1 MIAHL
6 RGRLIEND
14 VESIVV
20 DVGGIGYQVLI
31 SGATLGALPA
41 VGADFAI
48 HVHSHYVA
56 DEPLRL
62 YGFVDPDERR
72 LFQTLIGVQGVGPR
86 VALAILAG
94 LPAPELVR
102 AISGGDVARLTQIK
116 GVGRKIAERLTVELR
131 EKIVTLSVGKAG
143 GGAGAAPVSPP
154 RSTVPMGPLGDVHGA
169 LVALGYRANE
179 FEALLGEM
187 DTARP
192 TGDLVKQALAALRRR

>member
-1 MIAHL
+1 MIARL

-14 VESIVV
+14 GESIVV
-20 DVGGIGYQVLI
+20 DVGGVGYQVSI
-31 SGATLGALPA
+31 TAATLGALPP
-41 VGADFAI
+41 VGDDVQV

-62 YGFVDPDERR
+62 YGFADPDERR

-94 LPAPELVR
+94 LPAGDLVR

-131 EKIVTLSVGKAG
+131 EKIVALPMAR
-143 GGAGAAPVSPP
+143 GAGVVAAAAPA
-154 RSTVPMGPLGDVHGA
+154 RSAVPAGPLGDVHGA
-169 LVALGYRANE
+169 LVALGYRPNE
-179 FEALLGEM
+179 FEGLLADM
-187 DTARP
+187 DAARP
-192 TGDLVKQALAALRRR
+192 TADLVKQALAALRRR

>member
-14 VESIVV
+14 VDAIVV
-20 DVGGIGYQVLI
+20 DVGGVGYQVLI
-31 SGATLGALPA
+31 SGATIGALPA
-41 VGADFAI
+41 VGADFSI
-48 HVHSHYVA
+48 HVHSHFVK

-62 YGFVDPDERR
+62 YGFVDPDERH

-94 LPAPELVR
+94 LPAGEIVR

-131 EKIVTLSVGKAG
+131 EKIVTLPTGR
-143 GGAGAAPVSPP
+143 AGAVSPPSAP
-154 RSTVPMGPLGDVHGA
+154 RSTVPAGPLGDVHGA
-169 LVALGYRANE
+169 LVALGYRAGE
-179 FEALLGEM
+179 FESLLIEM
-187 DTARP
+187 DAARP
-192 TGDLVKQALAALRRR
+192 PADLVKQALAALRRR

>member
-20 DVGGIGYQVLI
+20 DVGGVGYQVLI
-31 SGATLGALPA
+31 SGATQGALPA
-41 VGADFAI
+41 VGAELAI

-94 LPAPELVR
+94 LPASELVR

-131 EKIVTLSVGKAG
+131 EKIVTLSAGKAG
-143 GGAGAAPVSPP
+143 AGAGAPTPPP
-154 RSTVPMGPLGDVHGA
+154 RSTVPVGPQGDVHGA

-192 TGDLVKQALAALRRR
+192 TGELVKQALAALRRR